1 MLRSTQSKYAVSI
14 SLRQVRLPTRRKG
27 PMYQRLFYA
36 VNTTVNNLHALFMA
50 EIEFEVALA
59 FMLTLAG
66 FGAMEFAF
74 NYDVNNV
81 FAPVIVGFALGT
93 VFFLSAIG
101 FITVILVI
109 FVFAYDFTVGPER
122 GFSSPRLS
130 GWSRNWRIVLSFTV
144 SGAVTAAVFNLFY
157 QGLKEIPLDRLL

>member
-1 MLRSTQSKYAVSI
+1 MYK
-14 SLRQVRLPTRRKG
+14 RLVC
-27 PMYQRLFYA
+27 A
-36 VNTTVNNLHALFMA
+36 VNTTVNNLHAVFSA

-74 NYDVNNV
+74 SYDVNNV
-81 FAPVIVGFALGT
+81 FAPVIVGCAIGT
-93 VFFLSAIG
+93 VFFLSAVGI
-101 FITVILVI
+101 ITVIFVI

-157 QGLKEIPLDRLL
+157 EGLKEIPLDRLL